1 MWYLNDLSFQCS
13 SSLALIGF
21 VYLYGCLGGCVRN
34 FQYNPEALALLCKL
48 ILFNFI
54 LILSPIAF
62 SAEKLYNDFE
72 IQAEKGFLHMNFMG
86 SKRLFPEIWADDDQM
101 SGLMSMIK
109 AREVNPNDYDRKI
122 EFWSD
127 MIAKSFFTID
137 ILKRRFRRGNQLPGS
152 LNVIIQHML
161 DSKSELA
168 STRIQDV
175 CRKFWGATNDNQ
187 TEYVHLPTVQKHA
200 NSILEFF
207 RSEYAVDDDMLP
219 EIVDSAEF
227 FEECKNL
234 VANKKTYDVA
244 LAELIN
250 RGEVTIGSSKIGEE
264 ILKFRDNTVRGPI
277 KWTESD
283 ASVHDMRRAMSKL
296 EHEIKRL
303 EQKAKKAEQDARLYI
318 RQGDKNHAAHY
329 LRQKKRALK
338 EVEAKDNQYQRLLE
352 MMQQLGRTKQN
363 KQILDVYKA
372 GADAFKATLQRQE
385 FLQKR
390 YIDETMDD
398 IGDAMATAEEIQD
411 AIASGVP
418 LSNADELN
426 KDLEA
431 ELDAILTADSSE
443 ADLIKGLPD
452 IPPEEPSAAGP
463 AKTTNITPDDS
474 IAARLKR
481 LREAA

>member
-1 MWYLNDLSFQCS
+1 MTFQLLYLN
-13 SSLALIGF
+13 
-21 VYLYGCLGGCVRN
+21 V
-34 FQYNPEALALLCKL
+34 
-48 ILFNFI
+48 
-54 LILSPIAF
+54 
-62 SAEKLYNDFE
+62 
-72 IQAEKGFLHMNFMG
+72 MG
-86 SKRLFPEIWADDDQM
+86 SKKLFPEVWADDDQM

-127 MIAKSFFTID
+127 MIAKSCDSEKNSVFTID
-137 ILKRRFRRGNQLPGS
+137 ILKRRFRRGDQLPGS

-161 DSKSELA
+161 DTGEIITVDDYKARNQNWLQRRYRSFMGSL
-168 STRIQDV
+168 
-175 CRKFWGATNDNQ
+175 WGATSDNQ
-187 TEYVHLPTVQKHA
+187 TEYVHLLTVQKHA
-200 NSILEFF
+200 DNMLEFF

-227 FEECKNL
+227 FDECKNL
-234 VANKKTYDVA
+234 VANKKTYDIA
-244 LAELIN
+244 LAELVN

-264 ILKFRDNTVRGPI
+264 ILKFRDNSVRGTI

-303 EQKAKKAEQDARLYI
+303 ELKAKKAEQDARLYI

-352 MMQQLGRTKQN
+352 MIQQLGRTRQN
-363 KQILDVYKA
+363 KQILDAYKA
-372 GADAFKATLQRQE
+372 GADAFKATLQRQGISPE
-385 FLQKR
+385 E
-390 YIDETMDD
+390 IDETMDN

-411 AIASGVP
+411 AIAAGVP
-418 LSNADELN
+418 TWTTDELN
-426 KDLEA
+426 KDLEL
-431 ELDAILTADSSE
+431 ELNSILAGDSS
-443 ADLIKGLPD
+443 DIDIMIKSLPD
-452 IPPEEPSAAGP
+452 ISIEEPSAAGSVE
-463 AKTTNITPDDS
+463 TPSATADDS

-481 LREAA
+481 LRETALS

>member
-1 MWYLNDLSFQCS
+1 MYSSF
-13 SSLALIGF
+13 LK
-21 VYLYGCLGGCVRN
+21 
-34 FQYNPEALALLCKL
+34 LCKL

-127 MIAKSFFTID
+127 MIAKSCDSERNAVFTID

-161 DSKSELA
+161 DTGEITTLNDYKARNQNWLQRGYRTFVGS
-168 STRIQDV
+168 
-175 CRKFWGATNDNQ
+175 FWGATNDNQ

-372 GADAFKATLQRQE
+372 GADAFKATLQRQGISPE
-385 FLQKR
+385 E
-390 YIDETMDD
+390 IDETMDD

-452 IPPEEPSAAGP
+452 IPPEEPSAADYV
-463 AKTTNITPDDS
+463 KLLNESENLHNLFNI
-474 IAARLKR
+474 RNF
-481 LREAA
+481 